1 ASKLAAIP
9 FRFKAGSAMA
19 PGPEPQHHHHHHHHH
34 RSNTK
39 IPHKPFKS
47 RHATKG
53 LIKELNKGRTTLNEK
68 GTRKTPHQQVM
79 SKLDRRNQAKQ
90 IRQLKHQENSK
101 STSIF
106 SGQQGAPRVVAIV
119 PVCEEHDV
127 TAAIRKLS
135 DGNDIDA
142 QRVAGGPTRV
152 KVDRFKQ
159 TILYVPA
166 TRNLFTALDI
176 CRIAD
181 FVILVLPAEQDA
193 TEDGEQLL
201 RAIESQGVSNVI
213 TVVQNLEKIQ
223 PPKKQPQILA
233 SLKSYIDHFF
243 PQEKVHSLD
252 SDRDCTNVIRSL
264 CSTVPKGVKWRED
277 RSWML
282 VEDVRWP
289 ESTIDSGSRGEVIVS
304 GVVRGKGLKANRLVQ
319 IGDWGHFQI
328 EKITD
333 ATLPIPA
340 KNSTDGMV
348 GEPSTTN
355 SAVLE
360 VSDVDRDDLAELAPF
375 DECMAD
381 SGDIPVSEVPTT
393 KRGVLLDEH
402 RYFSDDESHLP
413 PPPKRLPKGTSPYQA
428 AWFLGEMSDF
438 SDEDEDELDEDGDL
452 AMNGAPQPE
461 DGVECLDK
469 ATQRDPTDA
478 VTSEYPPSEMFLDPS
493 PDDEMVQLA
502 EYRARRKDEAL
513 EDREFPDE
521 IELHPNVLA
530 RERLARYRGLKSLR
544 TSRWETHEDKAYEPE
559 DWERLLPVSDYKH
572 ALRQVTNEAL
582 VGGVPPGKRVSV
594 HLRDVPLSLR
604 AIYHPTEPLA
614 AISLLRH
621 EQKRAVVNFTITL
634 SSEASRPL
642 KSKEDLILQ
651 CGPRRFHINP
661 LFSQTGNTPNNV
673 HKFLRYLHPG
683 QTAMATLIAPLTWG
697 SIPAIFFKP
706 SSSECENGFT
716 DSPSLLSL
724 VATGTSQPPSSSR
737 VIAKRV
743 ILTGHPYKIHKK
755 LVTVRYMFFNKE
767 DVEWFKALQLW
778 TKRGRSG

>member
-1 ASKLAAIP
+1 
-9 FRFKAGSAMA
+9 
-19 PGPEPQHHHHHHHHH
+19 
-34 RSNTK
+34 
-39 IPHKPFKS
+39 
-47 RHATKG
+47 
-53 LIKELNKGRTTLNEK
+53 
-68 GTRKTPHQQVM
+68 M

-90 IRQLKHQENSK
+90 IRQIKHQENSK

-106 SGQQGAPRVVAIV
+106 SGQQGAPRIVAVVPMWEECDVDAI
-119 PVCEEHDV
+119 
-127 TAAIRKLS
+127 IRKLS
-135 DGNDIDA
+135 DGKDLDA
-142 QRVAGGPTRV
+142 RTVAGGPTMV

-159 TILYVPA
+159 TVLYVPA
-166 TRNLFTALDI
+166 TPGLFTALDI
-176 CRIAD
+176 CRVAD
-181 FVILVLPAEQDA
+181 FVILVLSAEQGTND
-193 TEDGEQLL
+193 DREQLL

-213 TVVQNLEKIQ
+213 TVVQDLDKIQ
-223 PPKKQPQILA
+223 PSKKQPQFLS
-233 SLKSYIDHFF
+233 SLKSYINHFF
-243 PQEKVHSLD
+243 PQEKLYSLD
-252 SDRDCTNVIRSL
+252 SDRDCANVIRSL

-289 ESTIDSGSRGEVIVS
+289 EPSIDSGSRGEVIVS

-319 IGDWGHFQI
+319 IGNWGHFQI

-340 KNSTDGMV
+340 KNGANAMV
-348 GEPSTTN
+348 IEPSTTN
-355 SAVLE
+355 NAVLE
-360 VSDVDRDDLAELAPF
+360 VPDADQDDLAELAPF
-375 DECMAD
+375 DENMAD
-381 SGDIPVSEVPTT
+381 SDNTPVSEAPTT

-428 AWFLGEMSDF
+428 AWFLGDMSDF
-438 SDEDEDELDEDGDL
+438 SDEDEDEDELDEDGDL
-452 AMNGAPQPE
+452 AMDGAPQPE
-461 DGVECLDK
+461 NGMEGLDN
-469 ATQRDPTDA
+469 ATQREPTDA
-478 VTSEYPPSEMFLDPS
+478 VTLDYPPSEMFLDPS
-493 PDDEMVQLA
+493 PDEEMEQLA

-530 RERLARYRGLKSLR
+530 RERLARYRGLKNLR
-544 TSRWETHEDKAYEPE
+544 TSRWETHEDKGHEPE
-559 DWERLLPVSDYKH
+559 DWERLLPISDYKH

-594 HLRDVPLSLR
+594 HLRNVPLSLR
-604 AIYHPTEPLA
+604 ATYNSTEPLV

-642 KSKEDLILQ
+642 KSKEDLVLQ

-683 QTAMATLIAPLTWG
+683 QTAMATFVAPLTWG
-697 SIPAIFFKP
+697 SVPAIFFKL
-706 SSSECENGFT
+706 STAERAKDFT
-716 DSPSLLSL
+716 DSLCSESL
-724 VATGTSQPPSSSR
+724 VATGTSQPPSSGR

-778 TKRGRSG
+778 TKRGRSGFFKESLGTHGYFKATFDGRVNPQDAIGISLYKRMFPRHAHAWAPEGEIS

>member
-1 ASKLAAIP
+1 
-9 FRFKAGSAMA
+9 
-19 PGPEPQHHHHHHHHH
+19 
-34 RSNTK
+34 
-39 IPHKPFKS
+39 
-47 RHATKG
+47 
-53 LIKELNKGRTTLNEK
+53 
-68 GTRKTPHQQVM
+68 M

-90 IRQLKHQENSK
+90 IRQLKRQENSK

-119 PVCEEHDV
+119 PVCGDCDV
-127 TAAIRKLS
+127 TAAIRKLG
-135 DGNDIDA
+135 DGKDLEM
-142 QRVAGGPTRV
+142 QTWAGGPTRV
-152 KVDRFKQ
+152 KVERFKQ

-166 TRNLFTALDI
+166 TRNLLTVLDT

-181 FVILVLPAEQDA
+181 FVILVLSAEQDVA
-193 TEDGEQLL
+193 EGGEQLL

-213 TVVQNLEKIQ
+213 TVVQHLDQIQ
-223 PPKKQPQILA
+223 PSKRQPQTL
-233 SLKSYIDHFF
+233 SYLKSYINHFF

-252 SDRDCTNVIRSL
+252 SARDCANVIRSL

-282 VEDVRWP
+282 VEDVQWP
-289 ESTIDSGSRGEVIVS
+289 ESATGSGSHGEVIIS

-328 EKITD
+328 GKITD
-333 ATLPIPA
+333 ATLPMSV
-340 KNSTDGMV
+340 KNGADVMV
-348 GEPSTTN
+348 VEPSTTN
-355 SAVLE
+355 NAVLE

-375 DECMAD
+375 EENMANSD
-381 SGDIPVSEVPTT
+381 DVPVSVVSMG

-413 PPPKRLPKGTSPYQA
+413 PPPKRLPKGTSSYQA
-428 AWFLGEMSDF
+428 AWFLGETSDF
-438 SDEDEDELDEDGDL
+438 SDEDEDEFDEEGDV
-452 AMNGAPQPE
+452 AMDRAPQPE
-461 DGVECLDK
+461 DGVEDIDEG
-469 ATQRDPTDA
+469 TQRHPTD
-478 VTSEYPPSEMFLDPS
+478 TIPSEYPPSEMFLDPS
-493 PDDEMVQLA
+493 PEDEMVQLA

-513 EDREFPDE
+513 EDLHFPDE

-544 TSRWETHEDKAYEPE
+544 TSPWEIHEDKVYEPE
-559 DWERLLPVSDYKH
+559 DWERLLPVPDYKH
-572 ALRQVTNEAL
+572 TLRQVTNEAL

-594 HLRDVPLSLR
+594 HLRNVPLSLR
-604 AIYHPTEPLA
+604 ATYHPTRPLA

-634 SSEASRPL
+634 SSEALRPL

-697 SIPAIFFKP
+697 SVPAIFFKP
-706 SSSECENGFT
+706 SISEDGNSFT
-716 DSPSLLSL
+716 DSPSPLSL
-724 VATGTSQPPSSSR
+724 VATGTSQPPSSGR

-778 TKRGRSG
+778 TKRGRSGFFKESLGTHGYFKATFDGRVNPQDAVGISLYKRMFPRHAQAWPPKSQGLETMEIEEINVIDPLE